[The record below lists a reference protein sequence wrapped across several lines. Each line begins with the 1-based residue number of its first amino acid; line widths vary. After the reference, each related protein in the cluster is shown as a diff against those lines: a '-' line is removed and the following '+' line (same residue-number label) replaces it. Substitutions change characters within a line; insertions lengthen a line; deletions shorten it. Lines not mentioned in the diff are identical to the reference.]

1 MTIENDTNIDPSEHS
16 SDAEQHVATRR
27 ERKKLATRNA
37 LAQAALDLIQQ
48 KGLHH
53 VTIEDIA
60 EAADV
65 SNRTFFNYFPS
76 KEDVFCGD
84 INDLGRAIADDITAS
99 AEGNRTPFEL
109 LSTSI
114 LQKIADNSENH
125 DVKRQLL
132 RSKIAIIQKEP
143 QLLLAFSAATIK
155 GEKEV
160 YNALKAK
167 FSKIDTEIT
176 HSHQIYL
183 ATLVTSTFA
192 TMRAVMMLWVTR
204 EDSPPLED
212 MIRQALSHL
221 GNGLAP
227 NELDSS
233 ENKSIH

>member
-1 MTIENDTNIDPSEHS
+1 MTIENDTNIDPHEN
-16 SDAEQHVATRR
+16 DLDGEQHVETRR

-37 LAQAALDLIQQ
+37 LTQAALDLIKQ

-84 INDLGRAIADDITAS
+84 TYDLGHAIASYIVAS
-99 AEGNRTPFEL
+99 ADSDQTPFEL
-109 LSTSI
+109 LSASI
-114 LQKIADNSENH
+114 LQKIAASSEHH
-125 DVKRQLL
+125 DAKRQLL
-132 RSKIAIIQKEP
+132 RSKMAIIQKEP
-143 QLLLAFSAATIK
+143 QLLLAFSAAMTK
-155 GEKEV
+155 SEKEV

-167 FSKIDTEIT
+167 FSTTETEIT
-176 HSHQIYL
+176 YSYQIYL

-192 TMRAVMMLWVTR
+192 TIRTVMMLWVTR

-212 MIRQALSHL
+212 MIKQSLSYL
-221 GNGLAP
+221 GNGLSN
-227 NELDSS
+227 NELGSS
-233 ENKSIH
+233 YK